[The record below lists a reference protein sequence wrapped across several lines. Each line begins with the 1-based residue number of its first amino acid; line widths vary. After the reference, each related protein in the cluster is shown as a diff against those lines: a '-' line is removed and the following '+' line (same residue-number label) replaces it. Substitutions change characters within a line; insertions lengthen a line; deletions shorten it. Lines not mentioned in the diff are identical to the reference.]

1 MTCIWTKLGPSAN
14 DILEAL
20 RNLSILETIR
30 FNYSKKMETPCT
42 VQRIEKKTKKIWNRE
57 ESGNSAVRRKDITG
71 VGIFWTSPPP
81 YQAKSVNYLTVL
93 NNPLQNRVFQL
104 HLILHIIIP
113 SKYEFSK
120 YFLLVKLNT
129 CHTLYFPNIFFLWN
143 WTRVTHFIFQP

>member
-57 ESGNSAVRRKDITG
+57 ESGKSAVRRKDITG

-81 YQAKSVNYLTVL
+81 TKQS
-93 NNPLQNRVFQL
+93 QS
-104 HLILHIIIP
+104 II
-113 SKYEFSK
+113 
-120 YFLLVKLNT
+120 
-129 CHTLYFPNIFFLWN
+129 
-143 WTRVTHFIFQP
+143 